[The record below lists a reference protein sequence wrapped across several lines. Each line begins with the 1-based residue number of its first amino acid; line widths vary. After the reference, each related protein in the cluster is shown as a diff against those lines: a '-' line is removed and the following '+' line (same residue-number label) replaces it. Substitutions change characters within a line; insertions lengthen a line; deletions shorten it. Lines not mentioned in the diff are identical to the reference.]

1 MMRSK
6 SFTSP
11 FTYTNNFSTVMK
23 ESEILIKY
31 YASTAKNKRFLL
43 FTLLIIIILVVT
55 GVSFGSSDL
64 GLKDLLDGIRGRGE
78 KINNQI
84 IVNLRLPRIIAAL
97 LSGMA
102 LSVSGVVMQSI
113 LRNPLGSP
121 FTLGISNA
129 AAFGAAFA
137 VILLGAG
144 NTYSNSSDSVLIT
157 NPYLITISAFLWS
170 LSASF
175 LILLV
180 ARKRGAT
187 PENMILTGIIASALF
202 TALTSGL
209 QYIADDIQL
218 AAIVFW
224 TFGDLSKGGWK
235 ELLIQA
241 SVIFPALAYFFYNR
255 WNYNALDSGDEAA
268 HGLGANL
275 YDLRLK
281 GMVLTSLVTAAVVS
295 FYGIIA
301 FVGLVVPHI
310 VRRIIGSNER
320 FLIPGAALTGAAFL
334 LACDILARIII
345 SPVVLP
351 VGILTSLVGA
361 PLFIFLLVKGI
372 GSSQWK

>member
-1 MMRSK
+1 MRE
-6 SFTSP
+6 P
-11 FTYTNNFSTVMK
+11 
-23 ESEILIKY
+23 EILKQYNKY
-31 YASTAKNKRFLL
+31 TRKKTWYLWIAF
-43 FTLLIIIILVVT
+43 LLIITLALAGINL
-55 GVSFGSSDL
+55 GPSDITL
-64 GLKDLLDGIRGRGE
+64 RDLLIITDDNGNE
-78 KINNQI
+78 AHNQI
-84 IVNLRLPRIIAAL
+84 ILNLRFPRILAAL
-97 LSGMA
+97 LSGTA
-102 LSVSGVVMQSI
+102 LSVTGVVMQSI

-144 NTYSNSSDSVLIT
+144 RTYSSSTDSVLLL
-157 NPYLITISAFLWS
+157 NPYLTTVSAFFWS
-170 LSASF
+170 LMASF

-187 PENMILTGIIASALF
+187 PENMILTGIIASSLF
-202 TALTSGL
+202 TALTTGM

-224 TFGDLSKGGWK
+224 TFGDLSRGGWK
-235 ELLIQA
+235 ELLIQSA
-241 SVIFPALAYFFYNR
+241 IIIPAMIYFFYNR

-268 HGLGANL
+268 HSLGANIS
-275 YDLRLK
+275 DLRLK
-281 GMVLTSLVTAAVVS
+281 GMITASLATAAVVS

-334 LACDILARIII
+334 LGCDILARIII
-345 SPVVLP
+345 SPMVLP

-361 PLFIFLLVKGI
+361 PLFIILLIRGI